1 VINNSSTGSILS
13 NYDIDLH
20 KKEKS
25 MKYLLIIAIMI
36 ASLYAVDF
44 TNMSTEDM
52 MQMRG
57 NVPVDQRDDFRQ
69 EMHKR
74 MQSMTPQE
82 RQQYGMQGQGMMG
95 MGNQGMMGGK
105 GMMGMG
111 NQGMMGGQ
119 GMMGMGNQG
128 MMGGQGMN
136 CCCCCCCCQAMMKNR
151 CMKGNKG
158 MGNQGGMMG
167 DQGMMGG
174 QGMKEGQGM
183 MMNNQ

>member
-1 VINNSSTGSILS
+1 
-13 NYDIDLH
+13 
-20 KKEKS
+20 
-25 MKYLLIIAIMI
+25 MI

-128 MMGGQGMN
+128 MMGGWSRHELLLLLLLLSSNDEESLHERQ
-136 CCCCCCCCQAMMKNR
+136 
-151 CMKGNKG
+151 
-158 MGNQGGMMG
+158 
-167 DQGMMGG
+167 
-174 QGMKEGQGM
+174 
-183 MMNNQ
+183 